1 MYWSEFDGYTGSI
14 HKASMDGDGKHCLVS
29 KNGRVIS
36 ITTDYDNNLIYYT
49 TLTSHS
55 GTIES
60 IDLDGRRQNKVLS
73 VSFGYPSAI
82 TYFKVC

>member
-1 MYWSEFDGYTGSI
+1 MYWSEFDGITGSI
-14 HKASMDGDGKHCLVS
+14 HKSSMDGDGKHCLVN
-29 KNGRVIS
+29 KIGRVIS

-49 TLTSHS
+49 TLTSNS

-73 VSFGYPSAI
+73 VAFGYPSAI